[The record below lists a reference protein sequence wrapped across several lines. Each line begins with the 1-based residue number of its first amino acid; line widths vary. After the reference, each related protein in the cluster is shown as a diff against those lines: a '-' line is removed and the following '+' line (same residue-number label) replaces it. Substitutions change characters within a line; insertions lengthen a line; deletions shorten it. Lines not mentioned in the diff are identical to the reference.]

1 MSGALVCSML
11 ADYDR
16 TAALSIELNLLAP
29 FTGHE
34 YFARVIPRPK
44 SEALFVEALKY
55 IPGGV
60 NSPVR
65 AFRAVGGQPFFVN
78 KAKGAHVWDVDGNE
92 YIDYVCTWGPAILG
106 HAHPKIIKA
115 VQQAA
120 ENGTSFGIPNP
131 FELTMAKL
139 ICFAVPSVQKIRM
152 CNSGTEACMSAIRL
166 ARGFTKRDKIIKF
179 DGCYHG
185 HADSLLV
192 KAGSGALTFGHPDSA
207 GVPAAFTQH
216 TIVVP
221 FNDADAVKAAFDANK
236 GQVAGIILEPVP
248 GNAGVYLPKPG
259 YLEFLR
265 KITIEDGSL
274 LIFDEVMTGFRLAW
288 GGAQGRFGITPDL
301 SCFGKIIG
309 GGLPVGAFGGRADI
323 MDCLAPL
330 GPVYQAGT
338 LSGNPLAMAAGLAAL
353 EELGG
358 TKRIN
363 PHPDPLPS
371 KGEGTGE
378 RQVLSKD
385 VGLKS
390 VAEQSLLSP
399 SKRGEDQG
407 EGIAA
412 RRDDYTRLEELGVQL
427 EAGIKD
433 AARKAKVLVQFNR
446 CGSMF
451 CAYFTAQPVHNL
463 ADAMHSDRERFKNFF
478 HGMLAERIYLAPSQF
493 EAGFFSTA
501 HSEADVQKTVAV
513 AAQTMKTL

>member
-1 MSGALVCSML
+1 MISRS
-11 ADYDR
+11 
-16 TAALSIELNLLAP
+16 
-29 FTGHE
+29 
-34 YFARVIPRPK
+34 K
-44 SEALFVEALKY
+44 SEALFAEALKY

-78 KAKGAHVWDVDGNE
+78 KAKGAQVWDVDGNG

-131 FELTMAKL
+131 FEVTMAKL
-139 ICFAVPSVQKIRM
+139 VCSAVPSVQKVRM

-221 FNDADAVKAAFDANK
+221 FNDADAVKAAFEANQ
-236 GQVAGIILEPVP
+236 GQVAGIIVEPVP
-248 GNAGVYLPKPG
+248 GNAGLYLPRPG

-265 KITIEDGSL
+265 KITADNGAL
-274 LIFDEVMTGFRLAW
+274 VIFDEVMTGFRLAW
-288 GGAQGRFGITPDL
+288 GGAQERFGIKPDL
-301 SCFGKIIG
+301 TCFGKIIG
-309 GGLPVGAFGGRADI
+309 GGLPVGAFGGRSDI

-338 LSGNPLAMAAGLAAL
+338 LSGNPLAMAAGIAAL
-353 EELGG
+353 EELSSS
-358 TKRIN
+358 RREEAQ
-363 PHPDPLPS
+363 S
-371 KGEGTGE
+371 K
-378 RQVLSKD
+378 KP
-385 VGLKS
+385 KS
-390 VAEQSLLSP
+390 QSPEPGIDQSLLTS
-399 SKRGEDQG
+399 
-407 EGIAA
+407 AA
-412 RRDDYTRLEELGVQL
+412 TENTNAYVRLEALGAQL
-427 EAGIKD
+427 EAGMKD
-433 AARKAKVLVQFNR
+433 AARSAKVPVQFNR

-451 CAYFTAQPVHNL
+451 CAYFTDRPVHNL
-463 ADAMHSDRERFKNFF
+463 ADAMHSDRERFKKFF
-478 HGMLAERIYLAPSQF
+478 HGMIEQGIYLAPSQF
-493 EAGFFSTA
+493 EAGFISMA
-501 HSEADVQKTVAV
+501 HAV
-513 AAQTMKTL
+513 EDIEFTIERATSVMKNLR